1 MQHTI
6 HRTMLRCALVCTLGM
21 SSLTLPWHSL
31 AATPAVTAG
40 GVLGYT
46 NAERYR
52 AGLPLL
58 ASNAI
63 LSQVATAKMQD
74 LFVRQYFAHEA
85 PTGEDVS
92 DLATRAGYTY
102 VLVGENL
109 ALGSF
114 TSNAAVVTAWMNS
127 PGHRKNILS
136 PGFTEIGIAAG
147 RGTYQ
152 GRDAWIIVQSFGTP
166 RSYCPAV
173 SNADATAMRESER
186 TLTLMRV
193 ILTTREALLED
204 RSVPRST
211 YLARIRSYNLA
222 AERFNEQVAQHH
234 TLVAAYNTSVER
246 FNSCLTRVA
255 SST

>member
-6 HRTMLRCALVCTLGM
+6 HRTVLRYTLVCTLGM
-21 SSLTLPWHSL
+21 SSLTLPWYSI

-46 NAERYR
+46 NAERHR

-58 ASNAI
+58 ASNVL

-74 LFVRQYFAHEA
+74 LFTRQYFAHEA

-92 DLATRAGYTY
+92 DLANRVGYSYLT
-102 VLVGENL
+102 VGENL

-114 TSNAAVVTAWMNS
+114 ASNAAVVTAWMNS

-136 PGFTEIGIAAG
+136 EGFTEIGIAAG
-147 RGTYQ
+147 RSTYQ
-152 GRDAWIIVQSFGTP
+152 GRDAWIVVQSFGTP
-166 RSYCPAV
+166 RSYCPRV
-173 SNADATAMRESER
+173 SDTDAAAMQESQHM
-186 TLTLMRV
+186 LTLMRT
-193 ILTTREALLED
+193 ILATREKLLKD

-211 YLARIRSYNLA
+211 YVARVRSYNHA
-222 AERFNEQVAQHH
+222 AELYNEQVAEHR
-234 TLVAAYNTSVER
+234 TLVVAYNTSVER
-246 FNSCLTRVA
+246 FNACLTRVA